1 MDSIR
6 KLHNGA
12 KRSLITKYVPRG
24 AKVLDV
30 GCGQGGDV
38 LKWRSRDAILTMCDP
53 NAPPLEEA
61 RRRAEAQDMNV
72 RITVGDILGAP
83 KEVFDIICFNFS
95 LQYIFADI
103 DYLYK
108 CMIEISRRAHRGTLL
123 IGCIPDSEFIIRN
136 PNYSDKL
143 GNVVKRNKLYTGFG
157 NVSEKV
163 DVMLVDT
170 PYYNGKC
177 IPEPIAYKDVFI
189 TWMENNGWFMKE
201 WSPLLDQPMGTI
213 SDMYSKFC
221 FLRLS

>member
-1 MDSIR
+1 MDAVR

-30 GCGQGGDV
+30 GCGQGGDI
-38 LKWRSRDAILTMCDP
+38 LKWKSRDALLTMCDP

-61 RRRAEAQDMNV
+61 QRRAEAQGMKV
-72 RITVGDILGAP
+72 RIVAGDIKGAP
-83 KEVFDIICFNFS
+83 KESFDILCFNFS
-95 LQYIFADI
+95 LQYIFASRP
-103 DYLYK
+103 Y
-108 CMIEISRRAHRGTLL
+108 MIECLVEITKRAHKGTLL
-123 IGCIPDSEFIIRN
+123 IGCIPDSDFVLGN
-136 PNYSDKL
+136 PDYSDKL
-143 GNVVKRNKLYTGFG
+143 GNVIKRNKSHTGFG
-157 NVSEKV
+157 NVGDKV

-177 IPEPIAYKDVFI
+177 IPEPIAYRDVLI
-189 TWMENNGWFMKE
+189 TWLENSGWFMKE

-221 FLRLS
+221 FLRI